1 MKHLFHDMLGEA
13 TRLTQGGQLQAATDM
28 IQRALREA
36 GAASMPGSV
45 RPDANAADDG
55 LVIDV
60 ETRVV
65 GEPKAQADDGAEQ
78 WIGPEQ
84 QRPGDHAQQF
94 AVPAVHAACGA
105 RGRIGPIR
113 RF

>member
-1 MKHLFHDMLGEA
+1 MVLRDQPAVGLIDLGIA
-13 TRLTQGGQLQAATDM
+13 GLGGQAQFGVGVLALAQAEPVA
-28 IQRALREA
+28 
-36 GAASMPGSV
+36 
-45 RPDANAADDG
+45 
-55 LVIDV
+55 V
-60 ETRVV
+60 EGV
-65 GEPKAQADDGAEQ
+65 AQQQADDGAEQ

-94 AVPAVHAACGA
+94 SVPAVHAACGA